1 MKVLLL
7 QDLKGL
13 GKRYDIKEVKE
24 GYARNFLFPR
34 KLAMCADEK
43 ATRMKKAA
51 EIKEAGELAHLRAKA
66 EQLKGERLVFKV
78 RVGERGEVFGGI
90 HAAQI
95 EKALGNRGYEGIGVK
110 LPHPLKSLGAHEVEV
125 HWSHGVSAAVKVVLE
140 TELDQ

>member
-78 RVGERGEVFGGI
+78 RVGERGEVFGGTDFHSI
-90 HAAQI
+90 
-95 EKALGNRGYEGIGVK
+95 GYC
-110 LPHPLKSLGAHEVEV
+110 
-125 HWSHGVSAAVKVVLE
+125 
-140 TELDQ
+140 